1 MKNLYTA
8 KKIILNSILLFIL
21 FFPDVSNAQANVYV
35 NPATTVLSGQ
45 STVTVDVMISNV
57 SNLHSYQ
64 VRLLFDNTIISYQ
77 SIAKGPFLS
86 DVSYSTLF
94 LVTPSTIIDSINA
107 EEAILGP
114 YVVNGSGK
122 LFSVTYN
129 VMSAGTSSI
138 DIVGVQLRD
147 LANQSIPVTWTSGEI
162 IVPVAVNAKLF
173 LQGPFS
179 SGSMSTTLNSTDNLP
194 NIQPYSNAPWN
205 YNGTESVSVGF
216 FSTHTNIVDWILV
229 ELRNGP
235 SGNTFVER
243 RAGFITNTGNVV
255 GIDGNSL
262 LYFSELAGNYYIVFY
277 HRNHI
282 PIMTSV
288 SSNLNYVSS
297 LYDFTNSQS
306 KAYGS
311 NAMVNLGGGFFGAF
325 TGDSDGSGS
334 VNATDR
340 SNTWNQRNLSGYFGT
355 DVDLSGTV
363 NASDRS
369 VIWNN
374 RNISTQVPN

>member
-1 MKNLYTA
+1 M
-8 KKIILNSILLFIL
+8 
-21 FFPDVSNAQANVYV
+21 SNAQANVYV

-129 VMSAGTSSI
+129 VMSAGPSSI

-235 SGNTFVER
+235 SGNTVVER

-297 LYDFTNSQS
+297 LYDFTDSQS

-311 NAMVNLGGGFFGAF
+311 NAMVNLGGGFFGMF
-325 TGDSDGSGS
+325 TGDSDGSGI
-334 VNATDR
+334 VNAADR
-340 SNTWNQRNLSGYFGT
+340 STTWNQRNLLGYYGT
-355 DVDLSGTV
+355 DMDLNGSV
-363 NASDRS
+363 NAADRS
-369 VIWNN
+369 IVWNN
-374 RNISTQVPN
+374 RNIGTQVP